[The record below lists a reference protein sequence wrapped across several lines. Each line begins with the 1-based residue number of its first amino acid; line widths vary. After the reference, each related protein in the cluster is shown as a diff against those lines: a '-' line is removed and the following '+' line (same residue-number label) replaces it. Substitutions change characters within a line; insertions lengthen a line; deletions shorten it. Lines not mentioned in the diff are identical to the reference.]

1 VGNFRTGWRWGRAI
15 RYFAYLT
22 AVLIVVVVAAAVFL
36 PEYLDSPPIRS
47 QIQGKLSLAVGGE
60 VSWESL
66 SVRILP
72 APRGILH
79 RARVEIPGVVDAR
92 AEQMDVRLLFWPLL
106 HGRAEIT
113 DVSVAR
119 PEIRIDVA
127 PSPAPD
133 GEKKQEDA
141 GEPDPFAAY
150 RSIMQPIVDVVRQ
163 FAPDSA
169 LTIEDA
175 VVDVRVPGVPP
186 IELRELSLRVN
197 TGSRGMDLEATT
209 AGNYWDRLKLS
220 ARVEFAD
227 LSGKLS
233 LDARDIRPQ
242 AWLDLYLEKS
252 PVRVALPAANMRAQV
267 RTDAKTSLECDFDV
281 GAGVVEVLHARERI
295 RVAGAGLK
303 GKVTAGLQ
311 EIELGLDEVRLGASR
326 FHGVK
331 LRYETKNG
339 TLAGGAGF
347 DLDLKQGMDST
358 RHLVPESASAA
369 LARFQDVSGRAHG
382 RVRLAS
388 GRSGWHVGVDVLKS
402 DASMQVRD
410 VPGPVRLRSGAVEIN
425 PNSVKVERIALSMPA
440 GEVLV
445 SALHY
450 SFRNDAVAG
459 SAGFDVDLAKTLDLV
474 RGALP
479 EENREALAVIQSI
492 SGRAQGNTRFAVGG
506 GTWSAG
512 VDILKSDTAVG
523 LRDLPGPVRLTGA
536 LVEVD
541 PDNLKIT
548 RAALSMLDAQAL
560 VSVTISDYR
569 TEQLQATASLSEGMV
584 GEQYLAWVWQLA
596 KAPPHLELKAPVRI
610 AAQRIA
616 WSAKRILDVAATAR
630 FAAGPEVAVEL
641 GWTPEALD
649 IRRAAIKDERTD
661 ATIALRTEGSL
672 LEGRFSGSLYSTSI
686 TAMLKSTIVPSGA
699 AAGNLRFTV
708 DREIP
713 RRTSAEGKLKGEA
726 LDLAWLLRRPVKI
739 DRIDLA
745 ADGSSLQVGEASI
758 NWAGQR
764 ATIRGEVK
772 LGASGPVIDALLD
785 SSGVVVDALLPRE
798 DKTAGEKSPAAE
810 GRSKQAPDDKDELA
824 RLWPL
829 PVTGRV
835 AVRSDFV
842 QYGRHRVAPVIA
854 TLVLEEQRAHM
865 DLTQAQ
871 LCGISLPL
879 TIEATPKGISASA
892 QITAQKQPLQQAA
905 HCLADEHVLIT
916 GDFDLQAD
924 LKTEGKAGD
933 LVRNLKGTVRADMH
947 DGKVMKFALL
957 GNILSMGDIAALLEK
972 EGPRLDDTGFPYRGL
987 AVAGHFQEGRF
998 IVEESAFNSDA
1009 VGLAAKGWISILDYQ
1024 SRLSVLV
1031 APFGRI
1037 DQLARKVPI
1046 LGYIFGGAL
1055 TSVPVGVSGDIRD
1068 PRVVPLGPGAITSEL
1083 VGIFERT
1090 LKLPGKLIAPLDSG
1104 QEAQP
1109 PDGK

>member
-1 VGNFRTGWRWGRAI
+1 VGNALTGWRWGRGI

-22 AVLIVVVVAAAVFL
+22 AVFIVVVAAATFFL
-36 PEYLDSPPIRS
+36 PEFLDSPAVRS
-47 QIQGKLSLAVGGE
+47 QIQRKLSQAVGGK

-79 RARVEIPGVVDAR
+79 RARVEIPAVVDVR
-92 AEQMDVRLLFWPLL
+92 AEQMEVRLLFWPLL

-113 DVSVAR
+113 AVSIAR
-119 PEIRIDVA
+119 PEIRIDIA
-127 PSPAPD
+127 PSPS
-133 GEKKQEDA
+133 GA

-150 RSIMQPIVDVVRQ
+150 RSILQPIVDVVRE
-163 FAPDSA
+163 FAPDTA
-169 LTIEDA
+169 LTVEDA
-175 VVDVRVPGVPP
+175 VVDVRVSGVPP
-186 IELRELSLRVN
+186 IELRDLSLRLN

-220 ARVEFAD
+220 ARVEYAD

-252 PVRVALPAANMRAQV
+252 PVRVALPAANLRAQA
-267 RTDAKTSLECDFDV
+267 RTDAKTSVECDFDV
-281 GAGVVEVLHARERI
+281 GAGVVEVLHAREHI
-295 RVAGAGLK
+295 RVAGAGVK

-326 FHGVK
+326 LHGVK
-331 LRYETKNG
+331 LRYETKSG
-339 TLAGGAGF
+339 ALAGGAGF
-347 DLDLKQGMDST
+347 DLDLKQGMDTT
-358 RHLVPESASAA
+358 RRLVPGSASAA

-388 GRSGWHVGVDVLKS
+388 GRSGWRVGVDVLKS
-402 DASMQVRD
+402 DASVQVRD
-410 VPGPVRLRSGAVEIN
+410 LPGPVRLGSGSVEIN
-425 PNSVKVERIALSMPA
+425 PNSVKVERVALSMPA
-440 GEVLV
+440 GQVLV

-450 SFRNDAVAG
+450 SFRDDAVAG
-459 SAGFDVDLAKTLDLV
+459 SAGCYVDLARALDIV

-479 EENREALAVIQSI
+479 VQNREVLAVIQSI
-492 SGRAQGNTRFAVGG
+492 SGRAQGNARFAVGG
-506 GTWSAG
+506 EAWSAG
-512 VDILKSDTAVG
+512 VHVLNSDAAVG
-523 LRDLPGPVRLTGA
+523 LRDLPGPVRLAGGQ
-536 LVEVD
+536 VEVD
-541 PDNLKIT
+541 SNNLKIT

-560 VSVTISDYR
+560 VSATVSDYR
-569 TEQLQATASLSEGMV
+569 TAQLRATGSISEGMV
-584 GEQYLAWVWQLA
+584 GEQLLAWVWQLA
-596 KAPPHLELKAPVRI
+596 KVPPHLELKAPVRI

-630 FAAGPEVAVEL
+630 FESGPAIAVEL
-641 GWTPEALD
+641 GWKPGALN
-649 IRRAAIKDERTD
+649 IRRGAIKDVRSD
-661 ATIALRTEGSL
+661 AAIALRTEGRL
-672 LEGRFSGSLYSTSI
+672 LEGKFSGTLDSTSI
-686 TAMLKSTIVPSGA
+686 AAMLRSATAPSGA
-699 AAGNLRFTV
+699 VAGDLRFVV
-708 DREIP
+708 DRENP
-713 RRTSAEGKLKGEA
+713 SRTTADGNLKGAA

-745 ADGSSLQVGEASI
+745 ADGSSLHIGEASM

-772 LGASGPVIDALLD
+772 RGTGGPVIDARFDSTGINLD
-785 SSGVVVDALLPRE
+785 VLLPPG
-798 DKTAGEKSPAAE
+798 DKTAKAETPAVDRDLKRPLEEKGELSW
-810 GRSKQAPDDKDELA
+810 
-824 RLWPL
+824 LWPL
-829 PVTGRV
+829 PVTGRIV
-835 AVRSDFV
+835 ARSDFV
-842 QYGRHRVAPVIA
+842 HYGRYKVAPVAA
-854 TLVLEEQRAHM
+854 TLVLESQRAHL
-865 DLTQAQ
+865 DLSQAQ

-879 TIEATPKGISASA
+879 TIEANPRTFAATTRIVA
-892 QITAQKQPLQQAA
+892 KQQQLEQAA
-905 HCLADEHVLIT
+905 HCLTDKGVLIS

-924 LKTEGKAGD
+924 LGTEGKAGE
-933 LVRNLKGTVRADMH
+933 LIRNLKGTVRADVR

-957 GNILSMGDIAALLEK
+957 GNILSMTNIAALLDK
-972 EGPRLDDTGFPYRGL
+972 EGPKLDNTGFPYRS
-987 AVAGHFQEGRF
+987 VTVSGHFQEGRF

-1024 SRLSVLV
+1024 SQLSVLV

-1046 LGYIFGGAL
+1046 LGYILGGAL

-1083 VGIFERT
+1083 VGIFQRT
-1090 LKLPGKLIAPLDSG
+1090 LKLPGRLIAPLEVG
-1104 QEAQP
+1104 REAQP
-1109 PDGK
+1109 PDSK